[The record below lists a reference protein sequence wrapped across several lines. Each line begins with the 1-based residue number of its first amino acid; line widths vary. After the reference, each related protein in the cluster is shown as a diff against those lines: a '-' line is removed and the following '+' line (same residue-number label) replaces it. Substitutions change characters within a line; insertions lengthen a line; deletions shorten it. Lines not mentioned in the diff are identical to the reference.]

1 MRALQLVKHDLI
13 SIIKSPLTYIAF
25 ILVVG
30 LTVFQATM
38 MANYNPGHKVNY
50 TMVFIMA
57 NWLFLFAGLLFII
70 KTVTRDYSQGT
81 IQLYMNKMSSRIGY
95 IIAKTISM
103 ILISFLFTLIQ
114 YLVIIIIEATTKGKS
129 IDGDNFLTNIWF
141 YLIFFLFFGL
151 FLFLIT
157 LAVEKP
163 AVIFTLGI
171 FLLLIVPFIQP
182 LVGLIPN
189 IGDDIHK
196 SFKYIP
202 FTYLTEKMTSSDISF
217 SHWQWFISIASIVVL
232 FIANVL
238 YAAKR
243 DI

>member
-1 MRALQLVKHDLI
+1 M
-13 SIIKSPLTYIAF
+13 II
-25 ILVVG
+25 V
-30 LTVFQATM
+30 
-38 MANYNPGHKVNY
+38 
-50 TMVFIMA
+50 
-57 NWLFLFAGLLFII
+57 
-70 KTVTRDYSQGT
+70 
-81 IQLYMNKMSSRIGY
+81 
-95 IIAKTISM
+95 
-103 ILISFLFTLIQ
+103 
-114 YLVIIIIEATTKGKS
+114 IEATTKGKS

-202 FTYLTEKMTSSDISF
+202 FTYLTQKMTESDVSF
-217 SHWQWFISIASIVVL
+217 THGQWFISIASIVVL
-232 FIANVL
+232 FIVNVL